1 MILTLL
7 ILGRRR
13 TNLHT
18 CSWVYPKLVAV
29 SELERREEIVE
40 RGYIQK
46 KEE

>member
-1 MILTLL
+1 MILTFLT
-7 ILGRRR
+7 LGRRR

-40 RGYIQK
+40 RGYI